1 LDLNNMTKLLE
12 AEPILHLVKPTS
24 GRVGWAGCSMLVYGS
39 VRLESTYPPA
49 LDGSPMNINEM

>member
-1 LDLNNMTKLLE
+1 MTKLLE
-12 AEPILHLVKPTS
+12 AEPMLHLVKPTS

-39 VRLESTYPPA
+39 VRLESTYPPP